1 MECAEAPDPEIP
13 GVKHVHAPILPEKD
27 GAPEEDPPVN
37 INGVNLPDLKRS
49 YRTLVSPQ
57 RKSIWS
63 QIFTIL
69 LENNAEA
76 VLFHCS
82 EGKDR
87 TGVVIAIIL
96 SALGI
101 CKEKIYEDYLLTNQS
116 PLAFREYAKQIEVKE
131 IRELILHYFEA
142 NKEYLD
148 EAFSEIDRLYGSL
161 DGFFSSCCDLDEKKI
176 AALRTKY
183 LKAN

>member
-63 QIFTIL
+63 QIFAIL

-96 SALGI
+96 SALSI

-161 DGFFSSCCDLDEKKI
+161 GGFFSSCCDLDEKKI
-176 AALRTKY
+176 AALRAKY